1 MSDIEYVMVMH
12 DGNRSTKFMSEDY
25 CKDLM
30 EQLAAAQSQEVC
42 TVAHDNVETCGYC
55 QRDALAARLAEA
67 ERDAARYRWLRN
79 TTNWPWSVRAAT
91 GEDFDLA
98 VDYCLRTADTAPACL
113 GRNVKDEPLPRC
125 EAYPKCPCG
134 GLEGWTDDSA
144 AGEKHE

>member
-1 MSDIEYVMVMH
+1 MNGTELLSQSLREIGEPACID
-12 DGNRSTKFMSEDY
+12 
-25 CKDLM
+25 
-30 EQLAAAQSQEVC
+30 AANEI
-42 TVAHDNVETCGYC
+42 
-55 QRDALAARLAEA
+55 DALAARLAEA

-98 VDYCLRTADTAPACL
+98 VDYCLRPADTAPACL